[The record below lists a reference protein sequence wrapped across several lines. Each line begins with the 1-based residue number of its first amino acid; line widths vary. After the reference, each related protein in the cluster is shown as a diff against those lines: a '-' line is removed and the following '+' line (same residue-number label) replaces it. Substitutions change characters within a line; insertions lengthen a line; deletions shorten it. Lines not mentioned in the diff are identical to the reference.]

1 MKTVSDPAYYSSLAP
16 FRELFARG
24 LPILTY
30 HKLGPRPR
38 GTRMK
43 GLCLGKKLFA
53 EQMAELRA
61 AGFTSQSLDESLPR
75 GGNPNRRFVIT
86 FDDGFVNVLTHALEP
101 LAANGFRAIQ
111 FIVADRI
118 GQVDEWN
125 RADGEILSLL
135 MDAAQIKNWLA
146 AGHQI
151 GSHTLTHPHLTRLPL
166 AQAREEII
174 ASKKKLEDL
183 FGVAVNHFC
192 YPYGDW
198 DERMR
203 DLVLAAGYRTACTT
217 NFGVNT
223 SETPPGALLRITA
236 RYPTRN
242 LRTLAGKLADYFR
255 GK

>member
-1 MKTVSDPAYYSSLAP
+1 MALHYYHSLKP
-16 FRELFARG
+16 FLKLFQSG
-24 LPILTY
+24 TPILTY

-43 GLCLGKKLFA
+43 GLCLGEKLFA
-53 EQMAELRA
+53 RQMAELRA
-61 AGFTSQSLDESLPR
+61 AGFTSQSLDEFPPSE
-75 GGNPNRRFVIT
+75 GNPSRRFVIT
-86 FDDGFVNVLTHALEP
+86 FDDGFVNVLTHALAP
-101 LAANGFRAIQ
+101 LAANGFHAIQ
-111 FIVADRI
+111 FIVAGRI

-125 RADGEILSLL
+125 RADGEALAPL
-135 MDAAQIKNWLA
+135 MDAAQIKDWLA

-151 GSHTLTHPHLTRLPL
+151 GSHTLTHPHLTKLPP
-166 AQAREEII
+166 AQAREEIT

-198 DERMR
+198 DGRMR
-203 DLVLAAGYRTACTT
+203 DLVLEAGYRTACTT
-217 NFGVNT
+217 KFGVNT
-223 SETPPGALLRITA
+223 SETPLGALLRITA

-242 LRTLAGKLADYFR
+242 LRTVAGKLVDYFR